1 MRQGN
6 NWTKPDGD
14 TNVDAARLEARATRG
29 RGARNIRRGV
39 LLGLALITTWGV
51 LRAQKEP
58 FKLPRPFR
66 EYPGYEYNNFPVPA
80 DYMDTHD
87 WTRARLRYTSFL
99 NVHGYSA
106 DGANRWTVDYPR
118 SDRHLLEGVRR
129 LTRIDSRSV
138 EQPVDLDG
146 DDDVFNW
153 PVMYAVEVGY
163 WNLSDAEA
171 KQLREYLL
179 RGGFFMCDDFH
190 GTVEWENFMAGM
202 KKVFPDRPVVD
213 LDNKD
218 QIFHVIYDLDNRFQ
232 VPGMQ
237 YVVYAPHRIY
247 EYDGFVARWE
257 GIYDDKGRVMVAI
270 CHNMDL
276 GDAWENSDDPAYPER
291 FASLAYRIAMNY
303 FVYDLSH

>member
-1 MRQGN
+1 MRFRS
-6 NWTKPDGD
+6 
-14 TNVDAARLEARATRG
+14 A
-29 RGARNIRRGV
+29 IV
-39 LLGLALITTWGV
+39 LLAAVLGLWGV
-51 LRAQKEP
+51 LRAQRP
-58 FKLPRPFR
+58 FK
-66 EYPGYEYNNFPVPA
+66 EYQAMEYENFPLPA
-80 DYMDTHD
+80 DWNQKTE
-87 WTRARLRYTSFL
+87 WTRARLRYPSVYARYSPPGGDL
-99 NVHGYSA
+99 N
-106 DGANRWTVDYPR
+106 WTIDYPR

-129 LTRIDSRSV
+129 LTRIDTKSV
-138 EQPVDLDG
+138 EQPGDLDG
-146 DDDVFNW
+146 EDDVFNW
-153 PVMYAVEVGY
+153 PMMYAAEVGY

-218 QIFHVIYDLDNRFQ
+218 PIFHVLYDLENRFQ

-237 YVVYAPHRIY
+237 YVVYPPHHLY
-247 EYDGFVARWE
+247 EYDGYVPRWE

-276 GDAWENSDDPAYPER
+276 GDAWENSDDPSYPER
-291 FASLAYRIAMNY
+291 FSSLAYRIAMNY
-303 FVYDLSH
+303 FIYDLTH